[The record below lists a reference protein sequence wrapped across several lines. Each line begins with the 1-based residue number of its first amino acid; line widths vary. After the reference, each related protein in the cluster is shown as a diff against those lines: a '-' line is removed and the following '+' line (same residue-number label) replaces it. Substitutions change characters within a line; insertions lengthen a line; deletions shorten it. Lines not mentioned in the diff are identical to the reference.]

1 MPNFNIYTTKASEA
15 VQAAHDMALE
25 KKHSN
30 MDTYH
35 LFYAMLEQKDGYI
48 PMILKNLGVN
58 IQELKMKLTEKL
70 DKLPSVS
77 WNYQIWIS
85 YQLNTVFQTA
95 EEEMKKMQDSY
106 LTTEHLLLAMLKDK
120 TDIAK
125 DILFPLNISYDNV
138 KKSIESYRNGSQIE
152 NQDPEA
158 SFDVL
163 NKYWK
168 DLTQFAQEW
177 KLDPVIW
184 REEEIRRAIQI
195 LSRRTKNNPVL
206 VWDAW
211 VGKTAIIEWL
221 AQKIIKNEVPDNL
234 KWKKIIE
241 LDMWSL
247 MAWTKY
253 RWEFEE
259 RLKSIMKELE
269 KADGQVI
276 LFIDEIHTVVWAW
289 KTEGSMDMWNMLKP
303 ALARWTLRVIWAT
316 TINEY
321 RQYIE
326 KDSALERRF
335 QPVYVLEPTREDA
348 IAILRWIKSSYETHH
363 GVKITDAALV
373 AAVDLSMK
381 YIADRKLPD
390 KAIDLV
396 DEASS
401 SVKMW
406 ISSMPEDLMKMERQ
420 IRSLEIEKESL
431 KFEQKENKNTG
442 KTSKKFKEIKK
453 QLSELQEKFNVMKN
467 EWEQWRQFVIN
478 SKKLKEEIKKLEHE
492 AEIAEQQTDYNKVA
506 EIKYGKIPEKQ
517 KKLEDIE
524 KNIEKVKK
532 EWNLVIKDVVEPED
546 IAQVVSKWTKI
557 PVSKLVQ
564 SEREKLAH
572 LEDYLEKR
580 VKWQDQAI
588 KVVSDA
594 IRRSRAWLQDPNRP
608 IWSFLFLWP
617 TWVGKTELAKA
628 LAEFLFDDEK
638 ALTRFDMSEYM
649 EKHSVSKLIGTPP
662 GYVWYEEGGQL
673 TEAVRRRP
681 FAVLLFDEVEKA
693 HPDIFNILLQ
703 ILDDGR
709 VTDSKGKTV
718 DFKNT
723 IIILTSNIWAN
734 EIMERMQWIEDLN
747 SEKSK
752 KIRAELEKSLISNLQ
767 NFFKPEFINRLDD
780 VIVFNPLS
788 KKVLREIVDIQVN
801 NYVKMLKK
809 DKDIKLLLSEKAK
822 DFLAKVWWD
831 PVFGARPLKRA
842 IQKYLLNPL
851 SLDIISWK
859 IPESTTVKVNKK
871 DDNLTFEI
879 NPA

>member
-15 VQAAHDMALE
+15 VQAAHDLALS

-35 LFYAMLEQKDGYI
+35 LFYAMLEQDSGYV
-48 PMILKNLGVN
+48 PMILKNLGID
-58 IQELKMKLTEKL
+58 IQALKMKVKEKI
-70 DKLPSVS
+70 DQLPSVS

-95 EEEMKKMQDSY
+95 EEEMKKMWDTY
-106 LTTEHLLLAMLKDK
+106 LTTEHLLLAILKDK
-120 TDIAK
+120 TDLTK
-125 DILFPLNISYDNV
+125 DILLPLNVSYDAV
-138 KKSIESYRNGSQIE
+138 KKTIESYRNGEKIE
-152 NQDPEA
+152 NQDPES
-158 SFDVL
+158 SFDIL
-163 NKYWK
+163 NKYWR
-168 DLTQFAQEW
+168 DLTKLAQEW
-177 KLDPVIW
+177 KLDPVIG
-184 REEEIRRAIQI
+184 REEEIRRTIQI

-211 VGKTAIIEWL
+211 VGKTAIVEGL
-221 AQKIIKNEVPDNL
+221 ALKIVKHEVPDSLQN
-234 KWKKIIE
+234 KKIIE

-259 RLKSIMKELE
+259 RLKGIIKELE
-269 KADGQVI
+269 KAKWQVI
-276 LFIDEIHTVVWAW
+276 LFIDEIHMVVWAW

-303 ALARWTLRVIWAT
+303 ALARWTLKVIWAT

-321 RQYIE
+321 RQNIE
-326 KDSALERRF
+326 KDPALERRF
-335 QPVYVLEPTREDA
+335 QPVYVLEPSREDA
-348 IAILRWIKSSYETHH
+348 IAILRWIKSAYETHH
-363 GVKITDAALV
+363 GVRITDSALV

-390 KAIDLV
+390 KAIDLI

-406 ISSMPEDLMKMERQ
+406 ISSMPEALMKLERK

-431 KFEQKENKNTG
+431 KFEQKENKATG
-442 KTSKKFKEIKK
+442 KSSKRFKEIEKD
-453 QLSELQEKFNVMKN
+453 LSELQEEFNVMKN
-467 EWEQWRQFVIN
+467 EWEQERQLVIK
-478 SKKLKEEIKKLEHE
+478 SKELKEEIKKLEHE

-517 KKLEDIE
+517 KELKDIE
-524 KNIEKVKK
+524 KKIEKAKTEGK
-532 EWNLVIKDVVEPED
+532 LVIKDVVEPED
-546 IAQVVSKWTKI
+546 IAQVISKWTKI

-572 LEDYLEKR
+572 LEDYLKQR
-580 VKWQDQAI
+580 VKGQDHAI
-588 KVVSDA
+588 KIVSDA

-662 GYVWYEEGGQL
+662 WYIGYEEGWQL

-681 FAVLLFDEVEKA
+681 FSVLLFDEVEKA
-693 HPDIFNILLQ
+693 HPDVFNILLQ

-734 EIMERMQWIEDLN
+734 QIMEKMQWIEDFDD
-747 SEKSK
+747 EKAQT
-752 KIRAELEKSLISNLQ
+752 IREELEKSLMTDLQ
-767 NFFKPEFINRLDD
+767 NFFRPEFLNRLDD
-780 VIVFNPLS
+780 IIVFNPLS
-788 KKVLREIVDIQVN
+788 HKVLRSIVDIQVN
-801 NYVKMLKK
+801 SYVRMLAK
-809 DKDIKLLLSEKAK
+809 DKDILLVLSDKAK
-822 DFLAKVWWD
+822 DYLAKVGWD

-851 SLDIISWK
+851 SLDIIAWK
-859 IPESTTVKVNKK
+859 IPEWATVKVDKK
-871 DDNLTFEI
+871 DDKLVFET